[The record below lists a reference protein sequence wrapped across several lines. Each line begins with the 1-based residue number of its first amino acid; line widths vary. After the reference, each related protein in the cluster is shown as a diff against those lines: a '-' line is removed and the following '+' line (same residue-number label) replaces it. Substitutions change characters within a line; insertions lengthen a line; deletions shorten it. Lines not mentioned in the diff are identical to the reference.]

1 MTMAMSDVMKFT
13 SWKSNFS
20 MGKMIFLTRIFL
32 NSYSES
38 MMEYMAESAASMAK
52 ANSVLPRMR

>member
-1 MTMAMSDVMKFT
+1 
-13 SWKSNFS
+13 
-20 MGKMIFLTRIFL
+20 MGKMILLTRIFL
-32 NSYSES
+32 ISDSES